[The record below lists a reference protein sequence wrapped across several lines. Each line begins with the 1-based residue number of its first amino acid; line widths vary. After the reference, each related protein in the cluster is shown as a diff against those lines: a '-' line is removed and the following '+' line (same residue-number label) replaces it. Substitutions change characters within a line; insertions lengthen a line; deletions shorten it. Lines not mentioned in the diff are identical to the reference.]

1 MIRTAFLLTAGGLTA
16 ATALAQGTEPG
27 GEYVI
32 QGIFSPTIADARKI
46 DMEPERIDTILPEI
60 PVRYDLLPAMA
71 TIEPH
76 VDSIA
81 AAKIKVDPAL
91 SRLYKGYIKGGFGLY
106 TTPLGEVYVDQTRS
120 RENAWG
126 FHAKHFSS
134 NGGLD
139 DVGPSDYSYN
149 SIDGFYKQF
158 LPNHEASGRLMYD
171 RRRVS
176 YYGYVSN
183 DSIEDALAATEP
195 PQEDFVKQFY
205 NDIGFAA
212 RIRSLYK
219 DSTKIAHDVALEV
232 HSFSNLTGSRETN
245 MRINVDLAM
254 EDGNET
260 YAAGLLIDNDAYR
273 GVLDEPLGDF
283 RQSGTLIGLTPNAST
298 RGDKYLVRVGA
309 GIYIDSWGETTFH
322 FFPQVY
328 ASYSL
333 FDDILVPYVGIDG
346 ERQRNSFRSLAH
358 ENPWLTGAPSLSN
371 SSKMYDVYGGI
382 RGSFSNDLGFDVR
395 VSSSQVKDKA
405 LYVSV
410 ANAPYGD
417 RMAVVYDRVDILDLS
432 GELHYHM
439 REALN
444 VTARIDVNT
453 YDVEHEAEAWN
464 LPPYQLA
471 FGATYDLRG
480 KLILKGEAQFV
491 GRRMARSGL
500 LATDTEHPEGNGEF
514 ATVELDGFLDLY
526 FGAEYRYTKRL
537 SVFFDVSNLSA
548 SKYERWYQYPVQRT
562 LFLGGAT
569 YAF

>member
-1 MIRTAFLLTAGGLTA
+1 MIRTAFILAVCVLA
-16 ATALAQGTEPG
+16 ATNTLAQGTEPG

-32 QGIFSPTIADARKI
+32 QGIFSPTIADAQKI
-46 DMEPERIDTILPEI
+46 DMRPQPIDTILPEI
-60 PVRYDLLPAMA
+60 TMRYEMLPAMA
-71 TIEPH
+71 KVDPH

-81 AAKIKVDPAL
+81 PAKL
-91 SRLYKGYIKGGFGLY
+91 SVLQTQNRLYRGFVKAGFGLY
-106 TTPLGEVYVDQTRS
+106 TTPLCELYVDQTRS

-139 DVGPSDYSYN
+139 DVGPSDYSFN
-149 SIDGFYKQF
+149 SVDGFYKQF

-176 YYGYVSN
+176 YYGFASS
-183 DSIEDALAATEP
+183 DSLLDVLDATEAP
-195 PQEDFVKQFY
+195 DDYRKQFY

-219 DSTKIAHDVALEV
+219 DSTKIAHDIALEV

-254 EDGNET
+254 EDGSET
-260 YAAGLLIDNDAYR
+260 YAAGVMIDNDAYR
-273 GVLDEPLGDF
+273 GVLGTGLDDS
-283 RQSGTLIGLTPNAST
+283 RQNGTLIGLTPNAST
-298 RGDKYLVRVGA
+298 RGDKYFVKVGA
-309 GIYIDSWGETTFH
+309 GIFVDAWAKTTFH

-333 FDDILVPYVGIDG
+333 FGDILIPYVGVDG
-346 ERQRNSFRSLAH
+346 NRQRNSFRSLAR
-358 ENPWLTGAPSLSN
+358 ENPWITGAPLLAN

-382 RGSFSNDLGFDVR
+382 RGSFSSDLGFDVR
-395 VSSSQVKDKA
+395 VSSSRIKDKV
-405 LYVSV
+405 LFVSTS
-410 ANAPYGD
+410 NAPFGD
-417 RMAVVYDRVDILDLS
+417 RMAPVYDRVDILDLS

-444 VTARIDVNT
+444 VNARIDVNT
-453 YDVEHEAEAWN
+453 YTMKDQPEAWN

-480 KLILKGEAQFV
+480 KLILKGEAQFL
-491 GRRMARSGL
+491 GRRKARGAEL
-500 LATDTEHPEGNGEF
+500 VTTEQPNGTGQF

-537 SVFFDVSNLSA
+537 SVFVDFSNLSA

-562 LFLGGAT
+562 LILGGAT

>member
-1 MIRTAFLLTAGGLTA
+1 MIRTFSLLTAGVLTA
-16 ATALAQGTEPG
+16 ATVRAQTEPG

-32 QGIFSPTIADARKI
+32 QGIFSPTIADAQKI
-46 DMEPERIDTILPEI
+46 DLRPVPIDTILPEI
-60 PVRYDLLPAMA
+60 PMRYEMLPAVA
-71 TIEPH
+71 TVAPR

-81 AAKIKVDPAL
+81 PAKL
-91 SRLYKGYIKGGFGLY
+91 SVLQPQNRLYKGYVKAGFGLY
-106 TTPLGEVYVDQTRS
+106 TTPLGEVYIDQTRS
-120 RENAWG
+120 RQNAWG

-176 YYGYVSN
+176 YYGYASN
-183 DSIEDALAATEP
+183 DSIEDALAAIEP
-195 PQEDFVKQFY
+195 PVEDFQKQFY

-219 DSTKIAHDVALEV
+219 DSTKIAHDVNLEV

-254 EDGNET
+254 EDGKET
-260 YAAGLLIDNDAYR
+260 YAAGVLIDNDAYR
-273 GVLDEPLGDF
+273 GVLDGDLGDF
-283 RQSGTLIGLTPNAST
+283 RQNGTLIGLMPSAST
-298 RGDKYLVRVGA
+298 RGDKYLVKVGA
-309 GIYIDSWGETTFH
+309 GVYIDAWSKTTFH

-333 FDDILVPYVGIDG
+333 FNDILIPYVGVDG
-346 ERQRNSFRSLAH
+346 ARQRNSFRSLAR

-382 RGSFSNDLGFDVR
+382 RGSFSSDLGFDVR
-395 VSSSQVKDKA
+395 VSTSRVKDKV

-417 RMAVVYDRVDILDLS
+417 RMAPVYDQVDILDLS
-432 GELHYHM
+432 GEIHYHM

-444 VTARIDVNT
+444 VYARIDVNT
-453 YDVEHEAEAWN
+453 YTVKDQVEAWN

-471 FGATYDLRG
+471 FGATYDIRG
-480 KLILKGEAQFV
+480 KLILKGEAQFI
-491 GRRMARSGL
+491 GRRKARG
-500 LATDTEHPEGNGEF
+500 PEVTTVAEPDGTGEF